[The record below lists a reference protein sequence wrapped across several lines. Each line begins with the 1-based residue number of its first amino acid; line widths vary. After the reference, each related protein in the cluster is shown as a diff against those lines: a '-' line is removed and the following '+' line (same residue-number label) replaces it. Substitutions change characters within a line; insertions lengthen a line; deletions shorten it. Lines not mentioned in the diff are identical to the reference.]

1 MTESGT
7 QGLGGKSSHQELI
20 RELSKVIRGLSMD
33 AVQKANSGHP
43 GMPMGMAELAAVLW
57 SEFLSFNPE
66 NPEWINRDR
75 FVLSNGHGS
84 MLLYSVLHLFGYEYS
99 IEDLKNF
106 RQFGSKTPGHPEV
119 DQKLG
124 VETTTGP
131 LGQGLANAVGMA
143 IAEAHLNARFKKQ
156 DWSPID
162 HYTYVFA
169 GDGDLEEG
177 ISHECCS
184 LAGHLALNK
193 LIVLFDDNDIT
204 IDGSIG
210 LSSSDQVLKRFESY
224 GWHTLSIDGHDP
236 QAIREAILEA
246 RESHK
251 PSFIACKTTIGFGSP
266 NKAGT
271 CSAHGEPLGKEEIV
285 KTKAALGLPE
295 RDFWVSDQVREFTRE
310 IISSKAEEERLW
322 TKKYSS
328 WSESNPHVSDEFK
341 LMMEPGGIP
350 DGFQMPDLS
359 RAGSMA
365 TRAASG
371 KVLDAIFQRIP
382 GLFGGS
388 ADLTPSNKTQAAG
401 SEPFTAQNRE
411 GRYLH
416 YGIREHAMGAI
427 MNGMALHGGIIPY
440 GGTFFVF
447 TDYMRPAM
455 RMAAQMGQ
463 RVIYVL
469 THDSIGL
476 GEDGPTHQP
485 ESHLA
490 SLRSLPNMTVIRPM
504 DNEETVLGW
513 KYALQNIQGPTALIL
528 TRQTVKQYDRVT
540 EGMSGA
546 ENALK
551 GGYVLQEDEQYQIVI
566 AASGSEVE
574 LAVEAKRELNA
585 QNIKVRVVSM
595 PCMELFDAQTA
606 EYRDSVFTENV
617 PMLAIEAGPAM
628 PWYKYF
634 TGNGAIMAMDGY
646 GASAPANVLFEE
658 YGFSVNNV
666 VNIIKSIL

>member
-1 MTESGT
+1 MAESRT
-7 QGLGGKSSHQELI
+7 DFKSKGLDNERIIKD
-20 RELSKVIRGLSMD
+20 LSNTIRGLSMD

-43 GMPMGMAELAAVLW
+43 GMPMGMAELASVLW

-84 MLLYSVLHLFGYEYS
+84 MLLYSVLHLFGYDFS
-99 IEDLKNF
+99 IEDLKDF
-106 RQFGSKTPGHPEV
+106 RQFESKTPGHPEV

-131 LGQGLANAVGMA
+131 LGQGIANAVGMA
-143 IAEAHLNARFKKQ
+143 IAEAHLNERFKSQ

-162 HYTYVFA
+162 HFTYVFA

-184 LAGHLALNK
+184 LAGHLQLSK

-210 LSSSDQVLKRFESY
+210 LSSSDQVIKRFESY
-224 GWHTLSIDGHDP
+224 GWHTLNIDGHDHR
-236 QAIREAILEA
+236 AIREAIIEA
-246 RESHK
+246 QKSDQ
-251 PSFIACKTTIGFGSP
+251 PSLIACKTTIGFGSP

-271 CSAHGEPLGKEEIV
+271 SSAHGEPLGLEELV

-295 RDFWVSDQVREFTRE
+295 QDFWVSDEVKDFTKE
-310 IISSKAEEERLW
+310 IALEKAKGEAIWEERFNI
-322 TKKYSS
+322 
-328 WSESNPHVSDEFK
+328 WSKSNPELNAGLM
-341 LMMEPGGIP
+341 LMMKQGGIP
-350 DGFQMPDLS
+350 DDLEMPDLS
-359 RAGSMA
+359 QLGSMA

-371 KVLDAIFQRIP
+371 KVLDNIFKQIP

-388 ADLTPSNKTQAAG
+388 ADLTPSNKTKAAG
-401 SEPFTAQNRE
+401 SEPFTAKNRK

-427 MNGMALHGGIIPY
+427 MNGMTLHGGIIPY

-463 RVIYVL
+463 RVVYVL

-504 DNEETVLGW
+504 DNEETAQAW
-513 KYALQNIQGPTALIL
+513 KLALQNNAGPTALVL
-528 TRQTVKQYDRVT
+528 TRQKVTQYDRT
-540 EGMSGA
+540 SEGMSGA
-546 ENALK
+546 ENAQK
-551 GGYVLQEDEQYQIVI
+551 GGYILQEDEGYQVVL

-574 LAVEAKRELNA
+574 LAVEAKKELNT
-585 QNIKVRVVSM
+585 QGIKVRVVSI
-595 PCMELFDAQTA
+595 PSMELFDAQSI
-606 EYRDSVFTENV
+606 EYRDSVFSPDV

-634 TGNGAIMAMDGY
+634 TNNGAILGMDGY
-646 GASAPANVLFEE
+646 GASAPAHVLFEE
-658 YGFSVNNV
+658 YGFSVKNV